1 MAGIYG
7 VLHVGKQALLTHQ
20 EALNVTAHNIAN
32 VNTPGYSRQ
41 RVVVETTTPITTGA
55 GQVGSGVTVSG
66 IERVYDRYINNQI
79 SNENET
85 LGRWEAE
92 KGGVERV
99 EVVFNET
106 SGYGLNAA
114 MSEFWNGWQ
123 DLANNPS
130 GHTERETLLAKGEFL
145 ADSFQQTYNDLSAVR
160 TELDNSISQ
169 TVSQINVKAAQ
180 IADLN
185 QKIVRI
191 EANGDSAND
200 YRDKRDVVLKELSL
214 MIDITASEQNSGS
227 VTVTLGDGNKL
238 VDGSTSPDLSTMT
251 NSAGFRDVVWDSAP
265 TTSINSSISGGK
277 LKGWLEVRD
286 VTIPEYLENME
297 DLVNSIKGVEAT
309 KVTAVA
315 ASELSGGEYFT
326 LSSPTDDYYVWYD
339 IDGSVDPEIADH
351 TEIEV
356 GILATD
362 TAEQVAT
369 KTAAAIAAFDGGAVF
384 DAPTPEGTTLTITN
398 TVAGAATDSADGL
411 APTGFTITT
420 LTDGGNGVNTIH
432 MGGYGLDGSTG
443 NDFFTGTLG
452 GNDLGV
458 ASAISGDVNMI
469 AASGTSDGVPGD
481 NSNAIS
487 IANLQNTLTM
497 NGNTDTFDDYYNSV
511 VSSVGRE
518 VQQANSRYDHQY
530 SMVAYLG
537 NYRESISGVSLD
549 EEMLNMLQIESAYEA
564 AAKLISKVDEMLQ
577 TLMGMI

>member
-1 MAGIYG
+1 M
-7 VLHVGKQALLTHQ
+7 
-20 EALNVTAHNIAN
+20 
-32 VNTPGYSRQ
+32 
-41 RVVVETTTPITTGA
+41 ETTTPITTGA

-66 IERVYDRYINNQI
+66 IERVYDRYLNNQI

-130 GHTERETLLAKGEFL
+130 GHTERETLLAKGETL
-145 ADSFQQTYNDLSAVR
+145 ADNFQQSYNDLSAIR

-169 TVSQINVKAAQ
+169 TVGQINVKADQ

-185 QKIVRI
+185 QKIVQI
-191 EANGDSAND
+191 EANGDTAND
-200 YRDKRDVVLKELSL
+200 YRDERDLALKELSL

-227 VTVTLGDGNKL
+227 VTVTLGDGENL
-238 VDGSTSPDLSTMT
+238 VEGSTASDLSTMT

-286 VTIPEYLENME
+286 VTIPGYLENME
-297 DLVNSIKGVEAT
+297 NLVNSIKGVEAT
-309 KVTAVA
+309 KVTATA
-315 ASELSGGEYFT
+315 ASTLSGGEYFT
-326 LSSPTDDYYVWYD
+326 LSSPTTDYYVWYEKGGAGADPTPGGTGIKVD
-339 IDGSVDPEIADH
+339 ILDG
-351 TEIEV
+351 
-356 GILATD
+356 D
-362 TAEQVAT
+362 TAEQVAA
-369 KTAAAIAAFDGGAVF
+369 KTAAVLAAFGGGAVF
-384 DAPTPEGTTLTITN
+384 DAPTPTGTTLTITN
-398 TVAGAATDSADGL
+398 AVAGAATDSADGD
-411 APTGFTITT
+411 TGFTLTT
-420 LTDGGNGVNTIH
+420 LTDGSNGVNAIH
-432 MGGYGLDGSTG
+432 RSGYGLDDSTG

-452 GNDLGV
+452 GSDFGV
-458 ASAISGDVNMI
+458 ASAISGDVNKI
-469 AASGTSDGVPGD
+469 AASGTLAGVPGD
-481 NSNAIS
+481 NSNAIA

-497 NGNTDTFDDYYNSV
+497 NSNTDTFDDYYNSV

-518 VQQANSRYDHQY
+518 VQQASSRYDHQY

-549 EEMLNMLQIESAYEA
+549 EEMLNMLQFESAYEA
-564 AAKLISKVDEMLQ
+564 AAMLISKVDEMLQ

>member
-41 RVVVETTTPITTGA
+41 RVVMETTTPITTGA

-66 IERVYDRYINNQI
+66 IERVYDRYLNNQI

-130 GHTERETLLAKGEFL
+130 GHTERETLLAKGETL
-145 ADSFQQTYNDLSAVR
+145 ADNFQQSYNDLSAIR

-169 TVSQINVKAAQ
+169 TVGQINVKADQ

-185 QKIVRI
+185 QKIVQI
-191 EANGDSAND
+191 EANGDTAND
-200 YRDKRDVVLKELSL
+200 YRDERDLALKELSL

-227 VTVTLGDGNKL
+227 VTVTLGDGENL
-238 VDGSTSPDLSTMT
+238 VEGSTASDLSTMT

-265 TTSINSSISGGK
+265 TTSINSDISGGK

-286 VTIPEYLENME
+286 VTIPGYLENME
-297 DLVNSIKGVEAT
+297 NLVNSIKGVEAT
-309 KVTAVA
+309 KVTATA
-315 ASELSGGEYFT
+315 ASTLSGGEYFT
-326 LSSPTDDYYVWYD
+326 LSSPTTDYYVWYEKGGAGADPTPGGTGIKVD
-339 IDGSVDPEIADH
+339 ILDG
-351 TEIEV
+351 
-356 GILATD
+356 D
-362 TAEQVAT
+362 TAEQVAA
-369 KTAAAIAAFDGGAVF
+369 KTAAVLAAFGGGAVF
-384 DAPTPEGTTLTITN
+384 DAPTPTGTTLTITN
-398 TVAGAATDSADGL
+398 AVAGAATDSADGD
-411 APTGFTITT
+411 TGFTLTT
-420 LTDGGNGVNTIH
+420 LTDGSNGVNAIH
-432 MGGYGLDGSTG
+432 RSGYGLDDSTG

-452 GNDLGV
+452 GSDFGV
-458 ASAISGDVNMI
+458 ASAISGDVNKI
-469 AASGTSDGVPGD
+469 AASGTLAGVPGD
-481 NSNAIS
+481 NSNAIA

-497 NGNTDTFDDYYNSV
+497 NSNTDTFDDYYNSV

-518 VQQANSRYDHQY
+518 VQQASSRYDHQY

-549 EEMLNMLQIESAYEA
+549 EEMLNMLQFESAYEA

>member
-41 RVVVETTTPITTGA
+41 RVVMETTTPITTGA

-66 IERVYDRYINNQI
+66 IERVYDRYLNNQI

-130 GHTERETLLAKGEFL
+130 GHTERETLLAKGETL
-145 ADSFQQTYNDLSAVR
+145 ADNFQQSYNDLSAIR

-169 TVSQINVKAAQ
+169 TVGQINVKADQ

-185 QKIVRI
+185 QKIVQI
-191 EANGDSAND
+191 EANGDTAND
-200 YRDKRDVVLKELSL
+200 YRDERDLALKELSL

-227 VTVTLGDGNKL
+227 VTVTLGDGENL
-238 VDGSTSPDLSTMT
+238 VEGSTASDLSTMT

-265 TTSINSSISGGK
+265 TTSINSDISGGK

-286 VTIPEYLENME
+286 VTIPGYLENME
-297 DLVNSIKGVEAT
+297 NLVNSIKGVEAT
-309 KVTAVA
+309 KVTATA
-315 ASELSGGEYFT
+315 ASTLSGGEYFT
-326 LSSPTDDYYVWYD
+326 LSSPTTDYYVWYEKGGAGADPTPGGTGIKVD
-339 IDGSVDPEIADH
+339 ILDG
-351 TEIEV
+351 
-356 GILATD
+356 D
-362 TAEQVAT
+362 TAEQVAA
-369 KTAAAIAAFDGGAVF
+369 KTTAVLAAFGGGAVF
-384 DAPTPEGTTLTITN
+384 DAPTPTGTTLTITN
-398 TVAGAATDSADGL
+398 AVAGAATDSADGD
-411 APTGFTITT
+411 TGFTLTT
-420 LTDGGNGVNTIH
+420 LTDGSNGVNAIH
-432 MGGYGLDGSTG
+432 RSGYGLDDSTG

-452 GNDLGV
+452 GSDFGV
-458 ASAISGDVNMI
+458 ASAISGDVNKI
-469 AASGTSDGVPGD
+469 AASGTLAGVPGD

-497 NGNTDTFDDYYNSV
+497 NSNTDTFDDYYNSV

-518 VQQANSRYDHQY
+518 VQQASSRYDHQY

-549 EEMLNMLQIESAYEA
+549 EEMLNMLQFESAYEA
-564 AAKLISKVDEMLQ
+564 AAMLISKVDEMLQ

>member
-1 MAGIYG
+1 MASIYG
-7 VLHVGKQALLTHQ
+7 ILHVGKQALLTQQ

-32 VNTPGYSRQ
+32 MNTPGYSRQ
-41 RVVVETTTPITTGA
+41 RVVVETTPPITTGA
-55 GQVGSGVTVSG
+55 GQVGSGVTVSA

-130 GHTERETLLAKGEFL
+130 GHTERELLLAKSETL
-145 ADSFQQTYNDLSAVR
+145 AVNFQQTYNDLSAVR

-200 YRDKRDVVLKELSL
+200 YRDKRDLALKELSL

-238 VDGSTSPDLSTMT
+238 VEGSTSPDLSTMT

-265 TTSINSSISGGK
+265 ATSINSRISGGK

-297 DLVNSIKGVEAT
+297 NLVNSIKGVEAT
-309 KVTAVA
+309 KVTAKA
-315 ASELSGGEYFT
+315 ASDLTGGEYFT
-326 LSSPTDDYYVWYD
+326 ISSPTTDYYVWYD
-339 IDGSVDPEIADH
+339 IEDGSADPSIVGP
-351 TEIEV
+351 TGIEV
-356 GILATD
+356 DILSTD
-362 TAEQVAT
+362 TAAQVAT
-369 KTAAAIAAFDGGAVF
+369 KTAAVIALVADFH
-384 DAPTPEGTTLTITN
+384 APTPTGTTLTITN
-398 TVAGAATDSADGL
+398 AVAGAATDSADVD
-411 APTGFTITT
+411 TGFTITT

-443 NDFFTGTLG
+443 NDFFT
-452 GNDLGV
+452 
-458 ASAISGDVNMI
+458 
-469 AASGTSDGVPGD
+469 
-481 NSNAIS
+481 
-487 IANLQNTLTM
+487 
-497 NGNTDTFDDYYNSV
+497 
-511 VSSVGRE
+511 
-518 VQQANSRYDHQY
+518 
-530 SMVAYLG
+530 
-537 NYRESISGVSLD
+537 
-549 EEMLNMLQIESAYEA
+549 
-564 AAKLISKVDEMLQ
+564 
-577 TLMGMI
+577 

>member
-41 RVVVETTTPITTGA
+41 RVVMETTTPITTGA

-66 IERVYDRYINNQI
+66 IERVYDRYLNNQI

-130 GHTERETLLAKGEFL
+130 GHTERETLLAKGETL
-145 ADSFQQTYNDLSAVR
+145 ADNFQQSYNDLSAIR

-169 TVSQINVKAAQ
+169 TVGQINVKADQ

-185 QKIVRI
+185 QKIVQI
-191 EANGDSAND
+191 EANGDTAND
-200 YRDKRDVVLKELSL
+200 YRDERDLALKELSL

-227 VTVTLGDGNKL
+227 VTVTLGDGENL
-238 VDGSTSPDLSTMT
+238 VEGSTASDLSTMT

-265 TTSINSSISGGK
+265 TTSINSDISGGK

-286 VTIPEYLENME
+286 VTIPGYLENME
-297 DLVNSIKGVEAT
+297 NLVNSIKGVEAT
-309 KVTAVA
+309 KVTATA
-315 ASELSGGEYFT
+315 ASTLSGGEYFT
-326 LSSPTDDYYVWYD
+326 LSSPTTDYYVWYEKGGAGADPTPGGTGIKVD
-339 IDGSVDPEIADH
+339 ILDG
-351 TEIEV
+351 
-356 GILATD
+356 D
-362 TAEQVAT
+362 TAEQVAA
-369 KTAAAIAAFDGGAVF
+369 KTAAVLAAFGGGAVF
-384 DAPTPEGTTLTITN
+384 DAPTPTGTTLTITN
-398 TVAGAATDSADGL
+398 AVAGAATDSADGD
-411 APTGFTITT
+411 TGFTLTT
-420 LTDGGNGVNTIH
+420 LTDGSNGVNAIH
-432 MGGYGLDGSTG
+432 RSGYGLDDSTG

-452 GNDLGV
+452 GSDFGV
-458 ASAISGDVNMI
+458 ASAISGDVNKI
-469 AASGTSDGVPGD
+469 AASGTLAGVPGD
-481 NSNAIS
+481 NSNAIA

-497 NGNTDTFDDYYNSV
+497 NSNTDTFDDYYNSV

-518 VQQANSRYDHQY
+518 VQQASSRYDHQY

-549 EEMLNMLQIESAYEA
+549 EEMLNMLQFESAYEA
-564 AAKLISKVDEMLQ
+564 AAMLISKVDEMLQ